1 MASTA
6 SRDQGLARI
15 GSTTR
20 WMAAGVF
27 VVGGVLSAAVAKS
40 LPGHSGHPTSANVS
54 TSTGASSGSA
64 TGGGSSSSSSAAVA
78 PSATDPS
85 AGSSSSLTA
94 PPQAPQPVYN
104 PPVVN
109 SGGS

>member
-1 MASTA
+1 MGSTA

-54 TSTGASSGSA
+54 TTTGASSGSA
-64 TGGGSSSSSSAAVA
+64 TGGGSSSAAAVA

-85 AGSSSSLTA
+85 AGASSSLTA
-94 PPQAPQPVYN
+94 PPQAPQPAYN

>member
-64 TGGGSSSSSSAAVA
+64 TGGGSSSSSAAVA